1 MNELAVYRHGA
12 QSHSKAV
19 HYSRYYTLEQL
30 KHFYSTASLGF
41 ICASFAS
48 WALMSFFIGQFFAG
62 AEFEYMDDWRPI
74 QFVYAVMGIALATA
88 ITIAEAV
95 LFNSGRARE
104 YLAVVGFAIGF
115 SIFAE
120 TAATMQ
126 REQSSV
132 AFKSIQSEVY
142 KATIKAVDSLATTST
157 LTPAQ
162 LKLSQLQASYAEA
175 KQLGNKSAMEALQ
188 GRILRLE
195 QQAEL
200 EQANRTTSLQN
211 TITQAKNLE
220 YDETK
225 HQAMIR
231 FLAEVFGISHVVSS
245 ALLAFFLILTFK
257 ICFHYLGSMRQLNER
272 AISIN
277 TGKISASIEQFRIAP
292 AVINQEKLQVPSSA
306 EQATKKASDDL
317 QLPVLQLPVKN
328 TGIDENRN
336 KSTAY
341 TQAELT
347 KVNSL
352 VSCPNCGAEFQKSNK
367 WHLFCSNNR
376 KPRADGG
383 NCSDDWHNA
392 HKPERSEVLKAKQ
405 GANKGRVVLKI

>member
-1 MNELAVYRHGA
+1 MNELVTYQHGA
-12 QSHSKAV
+12 QHHAKAV

-30 KHFYSTASLGF
+30 KQFYSTASLGF

-48 WALMSFFIGQFFAG
+48 WCLMSFFIGQFFAG

-74 QFVYAVMGIALATA
+74 QFVYAAMGIALATA

-95 LFNSGRARE
+95 LFNSGRAKE
-104 YLAVVGFAIGF
+104 YLLVMGFSVGF

-120 TAATMQ
+120 SAATMQ
-126 REQSSV
+126 REQSTV
-132 AFKSIQSEVY
+132 AFKSTQSEVY
-142 KATIKAVDSLATTST
+142 KATIRAVDVLATTST

-162 LKLSQLQASYAEA
+162 VQLSRLQASYEEA
-175 KQLGNKSAMEALQ
+175 KKLGKQAAMEAIQ
-188 GRILRLE
+188 ARILRLE

-200 EQANRTTSLQN
+200 EQANRTQSLQN
-211 TITQAKNLE
+211 TITQAKTLE

-231 FLAEVFGISHVVSS
+231 FLAEVFGLSHVVSS

-257 ICFHYLGSMRQLNER
+257 ICFHYLGAMRQLNER

-277 TGKISASIEQFRIAP
+277 TGKISASIEQFRLAP
-292 AVINQEKLQVPSSA
+292 SPAKLSQTPLQE
-306 EQATKKASDDL
+306 
-317 QLPVLQLPVKN
+317 PVLQVTVREEDN
-328 TGIDENRN
+328 SG
-336 KSTAY
+336 KSTVYA
-341 TQAELT
+341 QAEVA
-347 KVNSL
+347 KVGTVLN
-352 VSCPNCGAEFQKSNK
+352 CPHCGNQFQKSNK

-392 HKPERSEVLKAKQ
+392 QNPERAAVAQ
-405 GANKGRVVLKI
+405 AKGRKGAGE

>member
-1 MNELAVYRHGA
+1 MNELVTYQHGA
-12 QSHSKAV
+12 QHHAKAV

-30 KHFYSTASLGF
+30 KQFYSTASLGF

-48 WALMSFFIGQFFAG
+48 WCLMSFFIGQFFAG
-62 AEFEYMDDWRPI
+62 AEFEAMSDWRTI
-74 QFVYAVMGIALATA
+74 QYVYAAMGIALATS
-88 ITIAEAV
+88 ITFAEVV

-104 YLAVVGFAIGF
+104 YLLVMGFSVGF

-120 TAATMQ
+120 SAATMQ
-126 REQSSV
+126 REQSTVS
-132 AFKSIQSEVY
+132 FKSTQSEVY
-142 KATIKAVDSLATTST
+142 KATIRAVDVLATTST

-162 LKLSQLQASYAEA
+162 IQLSRLQASFEEA
-175 KQLGNKSAMEALQ
+175 KKLGKQAAMDALQ
-188 GRILRLE
+188 ARILRLE

-200 EQANRTTSLQN
+200 EQANRTQSLQN
-211 TITQAKNLE
+211 TISQAKQLE

-231 FLAEVFGISHVVSS
+231 FLAEVLGLSHVVSS

-257 ICFHYLGSMRQLNER
+257 ICFHYLGSQRQLNER

-277 TGKISASIEQFRIAP
+277 TGKISASIESF
-292 AVINQEKLQVPSSA
+292 KLAPSSGSQA
-306 EQATKKASDDL
+306 ENSL
-317 QLPVLQLPVKN
+317 QLPVIQLPVKS
-328 TGIDENRN
+328 TGIDNTSEN
-336 KSTAY
+336 STVYA
-341 TQAELT
+341 QAELA
-347 KVNSL
+347 KVGAM
-352 VSCPNCGAEFQKSNK
+352 VSCPNCGNQFQKSNK

-392 HKPERSEVLKAKQ
+392 QKPERAAIAQ
-405 GANKGRVVLKI
+405 GRKGEGSA

>member
-1 MNELAVYRHGA
+1 MNELVQYQHGA
-12 QSHSKAV
+12 RFHAKAV

-30 KHFYSTASLGF
+30 KQFYSTASLGF

-62 AEFEYMDDWRPI
+62 AEFEHMSEWRAI
-74 QFVYAVMGIALATA
+74 QFVYAAMGIALATA

-104 YLAVVGFAIGF
+104 YLLVMGFSVGF

-120 TAATMQ
+120 SAATMQ
-126 REQSSV
+126 REQSTV
-132 AFKSIQSEVY
+132 AFKSTQSEVY
-142 KATIKAVDSLATTST
+142 KATIRAVDVLATSST

-162 LKLSQLQASYAEA
+162 LKLSQLQASYSEA
-175 KQLGNKSAMEALQ
+175 KQLGNKGAMDTLQ
-188 GRILRLE
+188 ARILRLE

-211 TITQAKNLE
+211 TITQAKALE

-231 FLAEVFGISHVVSS
+231 FLSEVFGLSSVVAS

-292 AVINQEKLQVPSSA
+292 PAPTQSQKALSTPS
-306 EQATKKASDDL
+306 L
-317 QLPVLQLPVKN
+317 QLPVEF
-328 TGIDENRN
+328 TGIDENR
-336 KSTAY
+336 
-341 TQAELT
+341 
-347 KVNSL
+347 VNSTVYAL
-352 VSCPNCGAEFQKSNK
+352 SEQAKVGAMVSCPNCGNQFQKSNK

-392 HKPERSEVLKAKQ
+392 QKPERAAHVEGKKA
-405 GANKGRVVLKI
+405 

>member
-1 MNELAVYRHGA
+1 MNDLVTYQHGA
-12 QSHSKAV
+12 TFHAKAA
-19 HYSRYYTLEQL
+19 YDANYYTLDQL

-48 WALMSFFIGQFFAG
+48 WALMAFFIGQFFAG
-62 AEFEYMDDWRPI
+62 AEFEYMSDWRPI
-74 QFVYAVMGIALATA
+74 QFIYAVMGIALASA
-88 ITIAEAV
+88 ITIAEAI

-104 YLAVVGFAIGF
+104 YLLVMGFSVGFAV
-115 SIFAE
+115 FAE

-132 AFKSIQSEVY
+132 SFRSTQSEVY
-142 KATIKAVDSLATTST
+142 KATIKAVDVLSTTST
-157 LTPAQ
+157 LTPSQ
-162 LKLSQLQASYAEA
+162 LKLSHLQASYAEA
-175 KQLGNKSAMEALQ
+175 KQLGNKGAMDAIQ
-188 GRILRLE
+188 ARILRLE

-211 TITQAKNLE
+211 TISQAKALE

-231 FLAEVFGISHVVSS
+231 FLAEVLGFSHVVSS

-257 ICFHYLGSMRQLNER
+257 VCFHYLGFMRQSKQR
-272 AISIN
+272 SILIA
-277 TGKISASIEQFRIAP
+277 TGQISANIEQFKIAP
-292 AVINQEKLQVPSSA
+292 PTPAKLRESLSSP
-306 EQATKKASDDL
+306 KL
-317 QLPVLQLPVKN
+317 QLPVESLQLPVKS
-328 TGIDENRN
+328 TGMANNSDN
-336 KSTAY
+336 STVYA
-341 TQAELT
+341 QAELA
-347 KVNSL
+347 KVGAL
-352 VSCPNCGAEFQKSNK
+352 VSCPHCGTEFQKSNK

-392 HKPERSEVLKAKQ
+392 QKPERIEAIKAKR
-405 GANKGRVVLKI
+405 GGE

>member
-1 MNELAVYRHGA
+1 MNELVQYQHGA
-12 QSHSKAV
+12 RFHAKAV

-30 KHFYSTASLGF
+30 KQFYSTASLGF

-48 WALMSFFIGQFFAG
+48 WALMAFFIGQFFAG
-62 AEFEYMDDWRPI
+62 AEFESMHEWRAI
-74 QFVYAVMGIALATA
+74 QFVYAAMGIALATA

-104 YLAVVGFAIGF
+104 YLLVMGFSVGF

-120 TAATMQ
+120 SAATMQ
-126 REQSSV
+126 REQSTV
-132 AFKSIQSEVY
+132 AFKSTQSEVY
-142 KATIKAVDSLATTST
+142 KATIKSIDVLSTTST

-162 LKLSQLQASYAEA
+162 IKLAQLQASYAEA
-175 KQLGNKSAMEALQ
+175 KQLGNKGAMDALQ
-188 GRILRLE
+188 ARILRLE

-211 TITQAKNLE
+211 TITQAKALE

-231 FLAEVFGISHVVSS
+231 FLSEVFGLSSVVAS

-257 ICFHYLGSMRQLNER
+257 ICFHYLGAMRQLNER

-292 AVINQEKLQVPSSA
+292 SSGSQS
-306 EQATKKASDDL
+306 ENSL
-317 QLPVLQLPVKN
+317 QLPVIQLPV
-328 TGIDENRN
+328 ENEELAN
-336 KSTAY
+336 NSSISTVY
-341 TQAELT
+341 TKAESA
-347 KVNSL
+347 KVGAL
-352 VSCPNCGAEFQKSNK
+352 ISCPNCGGQFQKSNK

-392 HKPERSEVLKAKQ
+392 QKPERAAHVESRKT
-405 GANKGRVVLKI
+405 